1 MLFILG
7 FWTPKHLQVYMIFQ
21 NYLSELGGE
30 TALPPLLSTASLQ
43 AQPGPNQA
51 NVIVHSVSPS
61 YNYFMLMQFF
71 SVSDLSLPCFSVLS
85 LSLPVSCHYYF
96 ASPNTAA
103 FNLNFLLF

>member
-7 FWTPKHLQVYMIFQ
+7 FWTPKHLQVYMTFQ

-51 NVIVHSVSPS
+51 KPRAKSA
-61 YNYFMLMQFF
+61 
-71 SVSDLSLPCFSVLS
+71 LPIITLC
-85 LSLPVSCHYYF
+85 
-96 ASPNTAA
+96 
-103 FNLNFLLF
+103 